1 MGFSAVTRFSLEVLN
16 QNYRAPVVL
25 PRPVPPSR
33 GDATAA
39 QDPTYKVA
47 DDFIRL
53 VPFVR
58 AGGPERP
65 MARQYQVRTAEDL
78 FEPPF
83 TARGGAGTTW
93 VQGASTPFGQEFDIA
108 GTRFKKVSTV
118 FRDDPLMELSMRR
131 HQEVL
136 AGTAVVRAISDAAWN
151 SFPANDEQSE
161 LAGFRYYLPAA
172 SQQKVTYDPA
182 RKLLGGLAEIIARCC
197 PSDGDFGTG
206 PDLIVT
212 TSRVIWRL
220 VKEHQDKGLDPV
232 FDYCPLTAKKQ
243 LHYCGVPLVTGRIA
257 EPAGAN
263 STTEAWAVKVTGD
276 SAVRLVH
283 VGGASENYALQRRS
297 TTVSWSGPNG
307 EVQGTSPATEVYAI
321 VSALVPEEQAVALL
335 DGIPTAD
342 PYTHP

>member
-1 MGFSAVTRFSLEVLN
+1 MGFAAVTRFSLEVLN

-33 GDATAA
+33 GDAPAV
-39 QDPTYKVA
+39 QDASYKVA

-58 AGGPERP
+58 AGGSDRP
-65 MARQYQVRTAEDL
+65 VARQYQVRTAEDL

-118 FRDDPLMELSMRR
+118 FRDDPLMEQSMRR
-131 HQEVL
+131 HQEIL
-136 AGTAVVRAISDAAWN
+136 AGTAVVRAMSDAAWN
-151 SFPANDEQSE
+151 SFPSNDDQSE

-172 SQQKVTYDPA
+172 SPQHVTYDPA

-197 PSDGDFGTG
+197 PSDGDFGVG
-206 PDLIVT
+206 PDVIVT

-220 VKEHQDKGLDPV
+220 VKEHQDKGIDPV
-232 FDYCPLTAKKQ
+232 FEYCPLTAKKQ

-257 EPAGAN
+257 EPAGTT
-263 STTEAWAVKVTGD
+263 STTEAWAIKITGD
-276 SAVRLVH
+276 SAVRFVH
-283 VGGASENYALQRRS
+283 VGGDSDNYGLQRRS
-297 TTVSWSGPNG
+297 TTVSWRDASG
-307 EVQGTSPATEVYAI
+307 EVEGSSPATEVYAI
-321 VSALVPEEQAVALL
+321 VSVLVPEEQAVAVLQK
-335 DGIPTAD
+335 IPTAD
-342 PYTHP
+342 PYAQP